1 MSGRGNL
8 HVVLLAG
15 GIGTRLWPL
24 SRRSRPKQF
33 HRLFSDRSLLQATYD
48 RVRPLTSP
56 GNIWVVTSAQF
67 AELVREQLPDVPP
80 EQILEEPE
88 GKNTAPAAALAV
100 ARISRA
106 QPDAVV
112 LITPSD
118 SFIRDDSAY
127 QEYVS
132 LAEEVAAAGHIV
144 TMGIVPSRPDT
155 GLGYIQRGERLEKPT
170 TWAYR
175 VARFTEKPDAE
186 TAARYVADGGYY
198 WNMGHFIFSAEKFME
213 SCDKFLP
220 EVAAGVKKLASVPV
234 SNRQLIAEVY
244 RTFPS
249 ISIDYG
255 IAEKETDMVVIPT
268 ALEWSDLGSWK
279 AVKEIYVR
287 HVGEEADGAD
297 HIEVACLDCLVL
309 PRSGRLVVT
318 VGMRDCV
325 VVDTPDAVLVIR
337 DDASQKMRDALEEM
351 EKKGKTEYL

>member
-1 MSGRGNL
+1 MSVGKEL

-15 GIGTRLWPL
+15 GVGTRLWPI

-33 HRLFSDRSLLQATYD
+33 QALFSERSLLQQTYD

-56 GNIWVVTSAQF
+56 ENIWVVTGIEF
-67 AELVREQLPDVPP
+67 TDLVREQLPEVSAD
-80 EQILEEPE
+80 QILGEPE

-100 ARISRA
+100 ARIARA
-106 QPDAVV
+106 RPGAIV
-112 LITPSD
+112 LVTPSD

-132 LAEEVAAAGHIV
+132 LAVEVAAAGHIV

-155 GLGYIQRGERLEKPT
+155 GLGYIQRGERLERPT

-198 WNMGHFIFSAEKFME
+198 WNMGHFIFSAKKFME
-213 SCDKFLP
+213 SCDKYLS
-220 EVAAGVKKLASVPV
+220 EVATGVRKLASVPA
-234 SNRQLIAEVY
+234 SNRELMAEVY
-244 RTFPS
+244 RTFPN
-249 ISIDYG
+249 ISLDYG

-268 ALEWSDLGSWK
+268 ALEWSDLGSWS
-279 AVKEIYVR
+279 AVKETYAR
-287 HVGEEADGAD
+287 HGGAD
-297 HIEVACLDCLVL
+297 ADAEDHLEVNCSDCLVL

-318 VGMRDCV
+318 VGMEGCV

-337 DDASQKMRDALEEM
+337 DEASQEMRDALAQL
-351 EKKGKTEYL
+351 EKKNKTEYL